1 MNRDE
6 AVASFMEGMQESFD
20 ESENFMVWVHPEVD
34 YVQRVTITFQ
44 YEPRVTVSDMNEVYE
59 FLESNA

>member
-6 AVASFMEGMQESFD
+6 AVASFMEGMQEAFD

-44 YEPRVTVSDMNEVYE
+44 YEPRMTVSDMNEVYE